1 MQAKNTTAALVAFG
15 LLGAPLA
22 AAGPAVAAADAEPG
36 SEVRSPAACP
46 SLFGDPSARE
56 RNRRQRAGQLVAIEP
71 GEHAINLIHSGSW
84 RKPTPIR
91 FKGLKLVS
99 TAGAG
104 RQRPSALVEVD
115 ELPATVR
122 CAPGLYELHSDDSLG
137 GSSRVLAILEDV
149 LLLEV
154 DGQLRYLAPQ
164 RFDASATKPAFRMI
178 WRSTWTLAG
187 VAASSGTAS
196 ATASAASHARPK
208 PIHRTSHRTSRRL
221 PSRR

>member
-1 MQAKNTTAALVAFG
+1 MKAKNTTAALVVFS
-15 LLGAPLA
+15 LLGVPLA

-36 SEVRSPAACP
+36 PEVRSPAACP
-46 SLFGDPSARE
+46 LLFGDPAARE
-56 RNRRQRAGQLVAIEP
+56 RNRRQRAHRLDAVEP
-71 GEHAINLIHSGSW
+71 GEHAINLIYSGSW

-104 RQRPSALVEVD
+104 LQQPSALVEVG
-115 ELPATVR
+115 ELPAAVDCR
-122 CAPGLYELHSDDSLG
+122 PGIYELHTDDSLG

-164 RFDASATKPAFRMI
+164 RFDATATKPAFRMI

-187 VAASSGTAS
+187 VAGGGGTAS
-196 ATASAASHARPK
+196 ATPSARPK
-208 PIHRTSHRTSRRL
+208 PTRHTSHRTSRKL